1 MDKKREDLET
11 ILSAV
16 IITKSFIL
24 QSLETFI
31 KFKDKFTKEEQKQA
45 SDALVTTLKV
55 LTSFEDFIRE
65 SKDKEDAQ

>member
-11 ILSAV
+11 ILGAV

-24 QSLETFI
+24 QSLENFM
-31 KFKDKFTKEEQKQA
+31 KFKNDFTKEEQEQA
-45 SDALVTTLKV
+45 SNALATTLQV